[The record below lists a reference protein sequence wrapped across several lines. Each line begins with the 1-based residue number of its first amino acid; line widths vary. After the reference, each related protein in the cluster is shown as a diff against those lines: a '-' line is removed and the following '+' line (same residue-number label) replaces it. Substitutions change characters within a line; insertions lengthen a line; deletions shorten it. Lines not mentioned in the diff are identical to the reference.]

1 VRCPYCG
8 HVDSKVI
15 DSRDAHEG
23 IRRRREC
30 VLCGLRFTTY
40 ERIQAAALLVIKH
53 DGRSELYNRDKLAN
67 SIRIACAKRPLP
79 LGTIDKVVDDVEGEL
94 QKLGRAEIPT
104 TRIGEMVIYR
114 LRELDRVAYIRF
126 ASVYRDFQD
135 VESFRREAE
144 ALQAGQGRE
153 TESTSVDISRGT
165 EIGRRVRRAKLK
177 PQSLP
182 MNLTEGKV

>member
-1 VRCPYCG
+1 MRCPYCS
-8 HVDSKVI
+8 HFDSKVI

-53 DGRSELYNRDKLAN
+53 DGRSELYNRDKLTS

-79 LGTIDKVVDDVEGEL
+79 VGAIDKVVEDIEEEL

-104 TRIGEMVIYR
+104 TRIGEMVIHR
-114 LRELDRVAYIRF
+114 LKGLDRVAYIRF

-144 ALQAGQGRE
+144 ALQAGQGVDSER
-153 TESTSVDISRGT
+153 TYVDINRGT
-165 EIGRRVRRAKLK
+165 ETGRRVRRAKLK
-177 PQSLP
+177 PQPLP
-182 MNLTEGKV
+182 MNLPEGKV